1 MTASVR
7 AGGVAVLGLLV
18 VACGTT
24 VSGQPIA
31 AEGPA
36 TAVRADSGLARL
48 LPDPTSFPRRYEVVE
63 LPPGAADQAAHDLD
77 GILPGAN
84 VDPGSC
90 VPPVPVA
97 GPAVSVGT
105 DDATRATLTVELVR
119 VDQPLET
126 LRDQLRRCGT
136 VTVEHAGTTAAVTTE
151 LDPPPPLDAD
161 DTLALRRTVR
171 SENGSSGLTR
181 NMQTLLGQVGDVRIN
196 VTHMSYG
203 DAEADAE
210 ALDSLFTAAVS
221 KVRKG

>member
-31 AEGPA
+31 AKGPA
-36 TAVRADSGLARL
+36 TAVRADSDLTRL
-48 LPDPTSFPRRYEVVE
+48 LPEASKFPGRYEVVE

-84 VDPGSC
+84 VEPGAC
-90 VPPVPVA
+90 VPPVPAA
-97 GPAVSVGT
+97 GPAVAVGT
-105 DDATRATLTVELVR
+105 DDATRATLTVELIR
-119 VDQPLET
+119 IDQPLSK
-126 LRDQLRRCGT
+126 LRDQLQRCGT
-136 VTVEHAGTTAAVTTE
+136 VTVGYAGTTATVTTE

-181 NMQTLLGQVGDVRIN
+181 SMQTLLGQVGQVRIN

-203 DAEADAE
+203 EAEPDAE